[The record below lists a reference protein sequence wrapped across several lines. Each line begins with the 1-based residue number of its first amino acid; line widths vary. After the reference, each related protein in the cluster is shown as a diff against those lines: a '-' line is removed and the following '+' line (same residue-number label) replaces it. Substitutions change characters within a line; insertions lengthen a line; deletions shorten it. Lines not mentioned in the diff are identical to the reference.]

1 MARGHGQVFSDGIT
15 MARANTARR
24 QGDDFQA
31 RLFWLRAACLL
42 DPVSPVIKV
51 GYEIGPK
58 SFDDIWV
65 EYDPAKAPLDH
76 EGHPINRRHIQ
87 CKWHTAAGAF
97 GHDDLIDPGFIN
109 AEKFSLLQKAYQAQ
123 TRYASDGIG
132 SRFELLTN
140 WRIKHDDALIELVA
154 KESDAINLAKL
165 FDGTTTDASRMG
177 KVRKMWR
184 EHLATD
190 HTGLQRVAR
199 TLAIVED
206 TMSLSGLRERLDER
220 FAAVGM
226 QRVPA
231 GETGFIYD
239 DLIVKL
245 AGQGR
250 LEFDRDG
257 FLDMCRRENLL
268 DPRDTPRTT
277 LTIGVRSFMHPI
289 DNLEERCTRS
299 LNLVPYFEGRYIRNP
314 DDWQSKIYPALQTFL
329 TQEAR
334 SVDHVALVLDAHTS
348 LAFCA
353 GSILNVKSGK
363 RVEIEQ
369 RSNGRRFWSADDAP
383 HDPAWPRLFF
393 EDIPLHQSGPEIAI
407 AIGLTHDI
415 TAQVKAF
422 ATAHMPD
429 VRSVFIARPQAGPS
443 QFSVCG
449 GRHAWQMSEA
459 VTHRL
464 RDAGASRVHIFMAA
478 PNAFSF
484 FLGQHQ
490 KALGPVTL
498 YEWDFDGLR
507 SGGYNMSLTVGGS

>member
-1 MARGHGQVFSDGIT
+1 

-31 RLFWLRAACLL
+31 RLFWLRAASLL
-42 DPVSPVIKV
+42 DPTSPVVKV

-65 EYDPAKAPLDH
+65 EYDPAKAPPDH
-76 EGHPINRRHIQ
+76 EGHPIIRRHIQ
-87 CKWHTAAGAF
+87 CKWHTSAGAF
-97 GHDDLIDPGFIN
+97 GHEDLIDPGFIN
-109 AEKFSLLQKAYQAQ
+109 AERFSLLQKAHQAQ
-123 TRYASDGIG
+123 TVYASDGIG
-132 SRFELLTN
+132 TRFELLTN
-140 WRIKHDDALIELVA
+140 WRIRHDDPLIDIVA
-154 KESDAINLAKL
+154 KESDAIRLSKL
-165 FDGTTTDASRMG
+165 FDGTVTDNSRMG
-177 KVRKMWR
+177 KVRKLWR
-184 EHLATD
+184 DHLALD
-190 HTGLQRVAR
+190 DPGLQRVAR

-206 TMSLSGLRERLDER
+206 TTSLSGLRDRLDER
-220 FAAVGM
+220 FSAVGM
-226 QRVPA
+226 RRVPA
-231 GETGFIYD
+231 KDTGFIYD

-257 FLDMCRRENLL
+257 FLDMCRREDLL
-268 DPRDTPRTT
+268 DPHGVPRTT
-277 LTIGVRSFMHPI
+277 PTIGVRSFMHPI
-289 DNLEERCTRS
+289 DNLEDRCARS
-299 LNLVPYFEGRYIRNP
+299 LNLIPYFDGRYIRNP
-314 DDWQSKIYPALQTFL
+314 DDWKTAIYPALHSFL
-329 TQEAR
+329 TQEAK
-334 SVDHVALVLDAHTS
+334 SVDRISLVLDAHSS

-369 RSNGRRFWSADDAP
+369 RSNGRRFWSADDEP
-383 HDPAWPRLFF
+383 SDPASPKLAFT
-393 EDIPLHQSGPEIAI
+393 DIPLHQSGPQIAV

-422 ATAHMPD
+422 ASLHLPD
-429 VRSVFIARPQAGPS
+429 VGKIIVAQPETGAS

-459 VTHRL
+459 VTQHIH
-464 RDAGASRVHIFMAA
+464 DAGATGVHIFMAA

-490 KALGPVTL
+490 KAIGPLTL

-507 SGGYNMSLTVGGS
+507 GGGYNMSLTVGAS

>member
-1 MARGHGQVFSDGIT
+1 MT
-15 MARANTARR
+15 RANTVRR

-31 RLFWLRAACLL
+31 RLFWLRAASLL
-42 DPVSPVIKV
+42 DPNSPVIKV

-58 SFDDIWV
+58 SFDDIWI
-65 EYDPAKAPLDH
+65 EYDPAKAPSDH
-76 EGHPINRRHIQ
+76 EGHQIIRRHIQ
-87 CKWHTAAGAF
+87 CKWHTSAGAF
-97 GHDDLIDPGFIN
+97 GHNDLIDPGFIN
-109 AEKFSLLQKAYQAQ
+109 AERFSLLQKAHQAQ
-123 TRYASDGIG
+123 TQYANDGLG

-140 WRIKHDDALIELVA
+140 WRIRHDDPLIDLVA
-154 KESDAINLAKL
+154 KESDAISLAKL

-177 KVRKMWR
+177 KVRKLWR

-190 HTGLQRVAR
+190 HTGLQLVAR

-206 TMSLSGLRERLDER
+206 TMSLTGLRERLDEK

-226 QRVPA
+226 RRVPA
-231 GETGFIYD
+231 KDTGFIYD

-257 FLDMCRRENLL
+257 FLDMCRREDLL
-268 DPRDTPRTT
+268 DPQAATRTT

-289 DNLEERCTRS
+289 DNLEERCARS
-299 LNLVPYFEGRYIRNP
+299 LNLVPHFDGRYIRNP
-314 DDWQSKIYPALQTFL
+314 ADWQTAIYPALQSFL
-329 TQEAR
+329 TQEAKA
-334 SVDHVALVLDAHTS
+334 VDHIALVLDAHSS

-363 RVEIEQ
+363 HVEIEQ

-383 HDPAWPRLFF
+383 SDAAWPKLAFN
-393 EDIPLHQSGPEIAI
+393 DIPLHQSGLQIAV

-415 TAQVKAF
+415 TAQVKSF
-422 ATAHMPD
+422 VLAHLPD
-429 VRSVFIARPQAGPS
+429 VGRLIVAQPEAGAS

-459 VTHRL
+459 VTQRL

-484 FLGQHQ
+484 FFGQHQ
-490 KALGPVTL
+490 KALGPVDL

-507 SGGYNMSLTVGGS
+507 GGGYNMSLTVGA